1 MIYAV
6 PKPMEKVNN
15 NNRPQQHVRESLAAK
30 LILSIAALVL
40 LGGGI
45 SWYLLIST
53 DRDHLL
59 KDAIDDA
66 GSYSDLVRKST
77 RYSMI
82 TFHRDAIQR
91 TIEEIAS
98 RKEIDRIRIFDSK
111 GKVFYASRRGEL
123 GSVVD
128 KKAAAC
134 AGCHKDAG
142 GRPSVVDGGEQWS
155 IGEKK
160 GERVLTF
167 IVPFYNEPS
176 CFAAECHAHP
186 ADQKVLGVLET
197 DFSLSTVD
205 SMIRKQTRDITL
217 FAAIFMVVI
226 AAVLYAILNRFVLT
240 PVSMIS
246 KGMRKV
252 TAGDLA
258 QRVSFSSADEMG
270 QLAGTFNTMTRE
282 LSSSRDKMADWTK
295 ALEEG
300 IAKKT
305 EELKRSQ
312 NKLIQAEKLA
322 SLGRLTA
329 DVAHEIRNPL
339 TAVGGF
345 ARRLFKIATA
355 PKEKEYAAI
364 MLEEVDR
371 LEKILKDVLTFSR
384 DTRSRLEKHSLGE
397 VADEALQIYG
407 TLFAEQSIKLEVL
420 KEGELLPVLIDKG
433 QVRQAAR
440 NLLNNAVDAMPEG
453 GTLTLTLGE
462 EEMQN
467 VSYMFLRV
475 SDTGPGIQ
483 PEDLPLIFE
492 PFYTTKKTAHGT
504 GLGLSITRK
513 IMEEH
518 GGLIRAENRK
528 GGGSVFTLYFPFQ
541 SEEESLEMKCWEYMK
556 CGRDKDASLKC
567 PAYPNFG
574 RVCWAVAGT
583 FCEGKVQGTFAQK
596 YEDCQ
601 KCEFYE
607 KTKEK
612 KN

>member
-1 MIYAV
+1 
-6 PKPMEKVNN
+6 MEKVNDN
-15 NNRPQQHVRESLAAK
+15 SFRGRQVRESLAAK

-53 DRDHLL
+53 GRDHLM
-59 KDAIDDA
+59 KNAVEDA

-111 GKVFYASRRGEL
+111 GKVFYASRKEEL

-128 KKAAAC
+128 KKAVAC
-134 AGCHKDAG
+134 AGCHSYAG
-142 GRPSVVDGGEQWS
+142 GRPSVVDRGDQWAMSEKGG
-155 IGEKK
+155 G
-160 GERVLTF
+160 RVLTF
-167 IVPFYNEPS
+167 IAPFYNEPS
-176 CFAAECHAHP
+176 CFAAECHVHH

-205 SMIRKQTRDITL
+205 STIRRQTRDITL
-217 FAAIFMVVI
+217 FAAVFMVVI

-246 KGMRKV
+246 RGMRKV
-252 TAGDLA
+252 TAGDLG
-258 QRVSFSSADEMG
+258 QRVCVSSPDEMG
-270 QLAGTFNTMTRE
+270 QLAEAFNTMTTE
-282 LSSSRDKMADWTK
+282 LSSSRDKMAGWTK

-300 IAKKT
+300 IARKT

-312 NKLIQAEKLA
+312 DKLIQAEKLA

-345 ARRLFKIATA
+345 ARRLFKIAA
-355 PKEKEYAAI
+355 LPKEKEYAAI
-364 MLEEVDR
+364 VLEEVDR
-371 LEKILKDVLTFSR
+371 LEKILRDVLTFSR
-384 DTRSRLEKHSLGE
+384 DTRSRLEKHSLRE
-397 VADEALQIYG
+397 VVEEALQIYG
-407 TLFAEQSIKLEVL
+407 TLFSDQGIKLEVRAD
-420 KEGELLPVLIDKG
+420 EELLPVLIDKD
-433 QVRQAAR
+433 QVRQAVR

-453 GTLTLTLGE
+453 GKLTVNTGE
-462 EEMQN
+462 EERQG
-467 VSYMFLRV
+467 VQYAYVRV
-475 SDTGPGIQ
+475 SDTGPGI
-483 PEDLPLIFE
+483 PAEDLHLIFE
-492 PFYTTKKTAHGT
+492 PFYTAKKAGHGT
-504 GLGLSITRK
+504 GLGLSISRK

-528 GGGSVFTLYFPFQ
+528 GGGAAFTLYFPCLVRED
-541 SEEESLEMKCWEYMK
+541 SPGMNCWEQMK
-556 CGRDKDASLKC
+556 CGRDNDASLKC
-567 PAYPNFG
+567 PAYPSFG
-574 RVCWAVAGT
+574 KICWAVAGT
-583 FCEGKVQGTFAQK
+583 FCEGRALGTFAQK

-601 KCEFYE
+601 KCEFY
-607 KTKEK
+607 K
-612 KN
+612 KMKNGKI

>member
-1 MIYAV
+1 
-6 PKPMEKVNN
+6 MEKMNN
-15 NNRPQQHVRESLAAK
+15 IDHPQHRIRESLAAK

-40 LGGGI
+40 FGGGL

-53 DRDHLL
+53 GSDHLL
-59 KDAIDDA
+59 KAAIDDA
-66 GSYSDLVRKST
+66 ASYSDLVRKST

-123 GSVVD
+123 GSVAD
-128 KKAAAC
+128 KKSVAC
-134 AGCHKDAG
+134 AGCHKYAG
-142 GRPSVVDGGEQWS
+142 GLPSVVDGGDQWS
-155 IGEKK
+155 IGEKR

-167 IVPFYNEPS
+167 IAPFYNEPS
-176 CFAAECHAHP
+176 CFAAECHVHP

-205 SMIRKQTRDITL
+205 GTIRKQTRDITL
-217 FAAIFMVVI
+217 FAAIFMAVI
-226 AAVLYAILNRFVLT
+226 ATVLYAILNRFVLT
-240 PVSMIS
+240 PVSLIS

-252 TAGDLA
+252 TTGDLK
-258 QRVSFSSADEMG
+258 QRVSVASGDEMG
-270 QLAGTFNTMTRE
+270 QLADTFNTMTKE

-300 IAKKT
+300 ITKKT
-305 EELKRSQ
+305 EELRRSQ
-312 NKLIQAEKLA
+312 DKLIQAEKLA

-345 ARRLFKIATA
+345 ARRLFKIAA
-355 PKEKEYAAI
+355 QPKEKEYAEI

-371 LEKILKDVLTFSR
+371 LEKILRDVLTFSR
-384 DTRSRLEKHSLGE
+384 DTRSRLEKHDLRE

-407 TLFAEQSIKLEVL
+407 TLFAEQAVKLEVHTD
-420 KEGELLPVLIDKG
+420 GELLPVLIDKD
-433 QVRQAAR
+433 QVRQAVR

-462 EEMQN
+462 EEMQS
-467 VSYMFLRV
+467 VSYMYLRV
-475 SDTGPGIQ
+475 SDTGPGI
-483 PEDLPLIFE
+483 PAEDLPLIFE
-492 PFYTTKKTAHGT
+492 PFFTTKKTGHGT

-518 GGLIRAENRK
+518 GGLIRAENVG
-528 GGGSVFTLYFPFQ
+528 GGGSSFTLYFPYQ
-541 SEEESLEMKCWEYMK
+541 SEEDSLEMKCWEFMK
-556 CGRDKDASLKC
+556 CGRDNDASLKC

-601 KCEFYE
+601 KCEFYN
-607 KTKEK
+607 KMKGR
-612 KN
+612 NS